1 MSVSDQQCWDSNQL
15 TGSMIM
21 SDCFAQLD
29 GEIQMRLSFQGIEP
43 ARDGAT
49 RFDFSACKRH
59 LMVPLV

>member
-1 MSVSDQQCWDSNQL
+1 
-15 TGSMIM
+15 MIM